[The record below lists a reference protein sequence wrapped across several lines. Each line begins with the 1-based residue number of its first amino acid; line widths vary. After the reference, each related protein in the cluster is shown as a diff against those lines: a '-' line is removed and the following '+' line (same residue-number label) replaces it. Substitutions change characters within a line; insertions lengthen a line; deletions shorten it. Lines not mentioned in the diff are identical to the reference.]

1 MLNINRVDA
10 FDTEIENMRQEG
22 LERYDISIY
31 VEERV
36 EYIHSRIDLKPLIS
50 SIDHGCKLTIE
61 FETLANSSFGK
72 ILSTK
77 VRRMVAK
84 VEKKLE
90 IMYGRRLSKAER
102 RKRAIEFVGN
112 LISRLFGNP
121 GPEDWKQNTNVTY

>member
-1 MLNINRVDA
+1 MDDGKHKTCTNRGLGLSWIILILLNINRVDA

-50 SIDHGCKLTIE
+50 SIDHGRKLTIE

-84 VEKKLE
+84 VEKKA
-90 IMYGRRLSKAER
+90 RNHVR
-102 RKRAIEFVGN
+102 
-112 LISRLFGNP
+112 
-121 GPEDWKQNTNVTY
+121 